1 MNPVAVA
8 IRDDGNQRVVGEKF
22 DLGILL
28 QRKVIKHRSQVVQVQ
43 FDATVGEV
51 HQRVLET
58 REVAY
63 TTVMTVMKKLASK
76 GYLSY
81 TKEGNAY
88 VYQAA
93 RPPEEVRTDLL
104 RGLLQ
109 KAFGGSH
116 RALIQTLARTEPL
129 SDEDMSF
136 HDVSSPDSSVIARGS
151 RLSGHRRLRRG

>member
-1 MNPVAVA
+1 MARRTLHPL
-8 IRDDGNQRVVGEKF
+8 GETEME
-22 DLGILL
+22 LL
-28 QRKVIKHRSQVVQVQ
+28 QHVWELGRAS
-43 FDATVGEV
+43 VGEV

-76 GYLSY
+76 GYLAY

-93 RPPEEVRTDLL
+93 RPPEEVRSDLL

-129 SDEDMSF
+129 SEEDVAALAKLVDTIQDDEPSDG
-136 HDVSSPDSSVIARGS
+136 SVQEDDHA
-151 RLSGHRRLRRG
+151 